1 MTTPPSH
8 ADHLDEAVTRVLY
21 QRLLDR
27 WNMTDAAGFAA
38 LFAEDGSVVG
48 FDGSQVNGRDEIAK
62 HLGGIFSQHKV
73 AAFIGIVREVRPLS
87 EDVEL
92 LRAVAGMV
100 PPGASD
106 IKPETNA
113 VQSLIAVRKDGEW
126 RVALFQNTPAV
137 FHGRPEA
144 SAALTEE
151 LRRTLKSQPLLRAE
165 DE

>member
-1 MTTPPSH
+1 MSTLESH
-8 ADHLDEAVTRVLY
+8 ADHLDEAVARVLY

-27 WNMTDAAGFAA
+27 WNLNDAAGFAA
-38 LFAEDGSVVG
+38 LFTDDASLVG
-48 FDGSQVNGRDEIAK
+48 FDGSQVNGSTEIAA
-62 HLGGIFSQHKV
+62 HLGGIFSNHKV

-106 IKPETNA
+106 IKPEANA
-113 VQSLIAVRKDGEW
+113 VQSLIAVRKGGEW
-126 RVALFQNTPAV
+126 RIALFHNTPAA

-144 SAALTEE
+144 SGALIEE
-151 LRRTLKSQPLLRAE
+151 LREALKSQPLLRAE

>member
-1 MTTPPSH
+1 MTQSLH

-27 WNMTDAAGFAA
+27 WNLNDAAGFAA
-38 LFAEDGSVVG
+38 LFTDDGSIVG
-48 FDGSQVNGRDEIAK
+48 FDGSQVDGRDEIAK
-62 HLGGIFSQHKV
+62 HLGGIFAHHKV
-73 AAFIGIVREVRPLS
+73 AAFIGIVREVRALS

-113 VQSLIAVRKDGEW
+113 VQSLIAVRKQGEW
-126 RVALFQNTPAV
+126 RVALFHNTPAA

-144 SAALTEE
+144 SAELSDE
-151 LRRTLKSQPLLRAE
+151 LRQTLKSQPLLRVE